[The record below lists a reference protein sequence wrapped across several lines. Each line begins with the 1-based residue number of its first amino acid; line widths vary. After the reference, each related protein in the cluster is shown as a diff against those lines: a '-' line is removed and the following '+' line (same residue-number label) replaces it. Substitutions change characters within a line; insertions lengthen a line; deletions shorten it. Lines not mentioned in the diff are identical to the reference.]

1 MMEYKYYREL
11 KHNYLIVKK
20 EGNESG
26 KDRYRYRI
34 AESGRI
40 KGLLPCSLRS
50 INGESY
56 YYYEIG
62 SMQTLRD
69 RFASARMNY
78 EQLKG
83 LLKDLKS
90 LLLELSEFLLGQEGL
105 IFNVG
110 SIYTDL
116 TGGSY
121 KFMYCPFYDEEKS
134 FSSFAMELLSLVD
147 EQDEKAT
154 ELIYRLCE
162 DSASREDFVY
172 ELLEECL
179 EGDDKE
185 QAAEMPAPAV
195 MEPDNLIPEED
206 EAMPVVEK
214 DSRMKRAGKRLSGKV
229 QLLFSLMFALLLGAM
244 VYIRK
249 NYYLSSEENM
259 LSILVMIISAIT
271 GIVAVVG
278 GFREIKA
285 ARADSGKA
293 VAAPKENE
301 EEPAGMGR
309 DIYEDI
315 PEEFEAKTE
324 DFPVRYPSSKRPI
337 RITGQKLPQGPGFGE
352 TMVLDEVRTGGI
364 TLFSRNLDKTVRI
377 SLESLPLTVGKME
390 GCVDSALSDDSVSR
404 IHCRFEEEDAGRI
417 SVRDLGSTNGTYKN
431 GLKLKPQEKVFIDE
445 GDEIRIGRVCF
456 DCR

>member
-1 MMEYKYYREL
+1 
-11 KHNYLIVKK
+11 
-20 EGNESG
+20 
-26 KDRYRYRI
+26 
-34 AESGRI
+34 
-40 KGLLPCSLRS
+40 
-50 INGESY
+50 
-56 YYYEIG
+56 
-62 SMQTLRD
+62 
-69 RFASARMNY
+69 
-78 EQLKG
+78 
-83 LLKDLKS
+83 
-90 LLLELSEFLLGQEGL
+90 
-105 IFNVG
+105 
-110 SIYTDL
+110 
-116 TGGSY
+116 
-121 KFMYCPFYDEEKS
+121 
-134 FSSFAMELLSLVD
+134 
-147 EQDEKAT
+147 
-154 ELIYRLCE
+154 
-162 DSASREDFVY
+162 
-172 ELLEECL
+172 
-179 EGDDKE
+179 
-185 QAAEMPAPAV
+185 
-195 MEPDNLIPEED
+195 
-206 EAMPVVEK
+206 
-214 DSRMKRAGKRLSGKV
+214 
-229 QLLFSLMFALLLGAM
+229 MFALLLGAM